1 MSSHSFTL
9 EESLLDSICS
19 LLEKAAS
26 EPKKNLLGPGKGK
39 VGVSND
45 AKSIPQKRLV
55 EQLIIDAFWASC
67 KKEEERNLT
76 FRVALRSPSDAAG
89 SFEFKQHIKFDI
101 NSLVKL
107 CLAVDSSRYVIGVTD
122 SKEHGDLRIWGFE
135 PRFQPKQW
143 SPFGPTHG
151 ETGLVLHADRPGRL
165 IVKNEGATFCI
176 IEGKETIFIDSSHLN
191 RIAKPWTMLYPNDRS
206 HEGPFALL
214 HIVSEIN
221 SLHHGGTLIV
231 APETSSWRQALYGP
245 IRYEGKNGVD
255 FAKQIY
261 DEICAE
267 RASTSKDGWFKY
279 MLAVANKDNQVF
291 RQALRVIAQL
301 SAVDGAIIISPEF
314 RILGFG
320 ASIQSKSEPT
330 LKIISLKQNEP
341 TRDEPFAFLHGN
353 RHSSAARFAMEVQD
367 SIVFV
372 VSQDGEISL
381 MMAGPTKQQVSVY
394 RHVEYLL

>member
-9 EESLLDSICS
+9 AESLLDSLCS
-19 LLEKAAS
+19 LVEKAAS
-26 EPKKNLLGPGKGK
+26 EPQQNLLDPCQGE
-39 VGVSND
+39 VGVPDD
-45 AKSIPQKRLV
+45 AKLIPQKRLV
-55 EQLIIDAFWASC
+55 EQLIIDSFWASC
-67 KKEEERNLT
+67 RKEEERNLT
-76 FRVALRSPSDAAG
+76 FRVAFRSPSDSAG

-101 NSLVKL
+101 DSLVKL
-107 CLAVDSSRYVIGVTD
+107 CLAVDPSRYVIGVTD
-122 SKEHGDLRIWGFE
+122 SKEYGDLRIWGFE

-143 SPFGPTHG
+143 SPFGPSHG
-151 ETGLVLHADRPGRL
+151 ETGVVLYADRPGRL

-176 IEGKETIFIDSSHLN
+176 IEGNETIFVDSSHLN

-214 HIVSEIN
+214 H
-221 SLHHGGTLIV
+221 T
-231 APETSSWRQALYGP
+231 SWRQALYGP
-245 IRYEGKNGVD
+245 IRYEGKAGVD
-255 FAKQIY
+255 LAKQIY

-267 RASTSKDGWFKY
+267 RAVASKAGWYKY
-279 MLAVANKDNQVF
+279 MLAVANKDKQMF
-291 RQALRVIAQL
+291 HQALRVIAQL

-320 ASIQSKSEPT
+320 ASIQSKSEPK

-341 TRDEPFAFLHGN
+341 LHDEPFAFLHGN
-353 RHSSAARFAMEVQD
+353 RHSSAARFAMEVPE

-381 MMAGPTKQQVSVY
+381 MMAGPTKQEVFVY
-394 RHVEYLL
+394 RHIEYLL